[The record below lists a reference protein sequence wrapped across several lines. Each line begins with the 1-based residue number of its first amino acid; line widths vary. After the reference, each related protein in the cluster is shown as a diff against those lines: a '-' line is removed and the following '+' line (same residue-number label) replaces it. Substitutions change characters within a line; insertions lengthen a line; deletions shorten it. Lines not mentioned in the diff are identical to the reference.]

1 MWQGVR
7 ALPLFARKEI
17 ENMDREFWKAAFA
30 RAWHAAWETAV
41 ATAPTSIII
50 TPAMIQYFDISYVY
64 VALAWILTALA
75 AAALSLFK
83 SAAQQILGSGLPEI
97 AAAKVVDTMH
107 DTGEPE
113 EIEDAFF
120 EDEDEESE
128 AI

>member
-7 ALPLFARKEI
+7 ALPFFVRKEKR
-17 ENMDREFWKAAFA
+17 MDREFWKAAFA
-30 RAWHAAWETAV
+30 RAWHAVWETAV
-41 ATAPTSIII
+41 ATAPTSIVI
-50 TPAMIQYFDISYVY
+50 TPAMIQYFDTSIVY

-75 AAALSLFK
+75 AAIPSLIK
-83 SAAQQILGSGLPEI
+83 SIAQQVLGSGLPEI
-97 AAAKVVDTMH
+97 AAAKVVDAMH
-107 DTGEPE
+107 DTCEPE